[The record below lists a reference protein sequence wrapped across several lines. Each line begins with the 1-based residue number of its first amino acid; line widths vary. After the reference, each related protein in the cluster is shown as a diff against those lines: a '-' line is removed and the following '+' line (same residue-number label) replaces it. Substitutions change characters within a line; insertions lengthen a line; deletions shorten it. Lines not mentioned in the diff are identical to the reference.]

1 MTAESCSRLA
11 VEAAPPPGSDSFE
24 RVANPSLEEGKRAP
38 AFTLPSTEG
47 GSFRLTEH
55 RGRWVVAYFYP
66 KDLTPGCT
74 TEAENF
80 RDALA
85 SFEDLGALVVGI
97 SPDPLE
103 RHERF
108 VEKHDLNFPLLVDRD
123 AKVASK
129 YGVWRTKK
137 NYGREYLGIV
147 RSTFLIDPSGKV
159 ARLWD
164 NIRVKGHVEK
174 VLAALEEEL
183 EA

>member
-1 MTAESCSRLA
+1 MS
-11 VEAAPPPGSDSFE
+11 VPPRRQPPNPM
-24 RVANPSLEEGKRAP
+24 ANPTLEEGKRAP

-47 GSFRLTEH
+47 DRFRLTEH
-55 RGRWVVAYFYP
+55 RGRWIVVYFYP

-80 RDALA
+80 RDQFDA
-85 SFEDLGALVVGI
+85 FEEQGALVVGI
-97 SPDPLE
+97 SPDPMPQ
-103 RHERF
+103 HERF
-108 VEKHDLNFPLLVDRD
+108 AEKLDLNFPLLTDRD

-147 RSTFLIDPSGKV
+147 RSTFLVDPSGKV
-159 ARLWD
+159 ARIWD
-164 NIRVKGHVEK
+164 NIRVKGHVDK
-174 VLAALEEEL
+174 VLQALAEER